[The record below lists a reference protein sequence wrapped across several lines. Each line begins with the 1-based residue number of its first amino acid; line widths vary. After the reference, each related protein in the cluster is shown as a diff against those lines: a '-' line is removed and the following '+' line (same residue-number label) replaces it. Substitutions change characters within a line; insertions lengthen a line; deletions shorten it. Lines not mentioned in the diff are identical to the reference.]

1 MGEEFALLNGLA
13 AEWAGGVFEEIWD
26 LIFCRLSAPTAH
38 RSHEQYFQRTEKKKK
53 SSIVQPPGGKVKH
66 QCEKKKITVLSTNL
80 YEEINLLWKKWSK
93 LPFTSGYLLHICQLW
108 LRGSG
113 RLRMLSIWGLTGL
126 ENNRNKLHS
135 KGFRLDL

>member
-53 SSIVQPPGGKVKH
+53 NLVLFNH
-66 QCEKKKITVLSTNL
+66 QEA
-80 YEEINLLWKKWSK
+80 KWS
-93 LPFTSGYLLHICQLW
+93 TSVKRKKSQSSQLIY
-108 LRGSG
+108 
-113 RLRMLSIWGLTGL
+113 M
-126 ENNRNKLHS
+126 K
-135 KGFRLDL
+135 K